1 MNAPVARR
9 IVVPVLMLAALALLA
24 PAAPAAKRAR
34 CAVKGSH
41 TVAKSRLVRA
51 YVKRDR
57 EGNRRLY
64 GCVRKTGRKL
74 LVAAEYDDQ
83 YVTSG
88 VYRDVR
94 LEGRFVAVVFEATDV
109 SCKAACPPG
118 YETTQTSVVVRDIRA
133 RKSRIARSLASHGT
147 LQLSDRGFAAWLAPV
162 DDGAELR
169 VIDGAGLGRVVDTG
183 AIDPASVA
191 LPGRELEWV
200 KDGTPAVLALT
211 PF

>member
-1 MNAPVARR
+1 MTRRVAPL
-9 IVVPVLMLAALALLA
+9 ILALLA
-24 PAAPAAKRAR
+24 VAALPTAAEGRAR

-41 TVAKSRLVRA
+41 TVAKSPAVRA

-64 GCVRKTGRKL
+64 GCLRKTGRKL

-94 LEGRFVAVVFEATDV
+94 LAGRFVVVVFEATDV
-109 SCKAACPPG
+109 SCKAACPPD
-118 YETTQTSVVVRDIRA
+118 YETTQTSVVVRDVRS
-133 RKSRIARSLASHGT
+133 RKSRIARSPTAPGT
-147 LQLSDRGFAAWLAPV
+147 LRLSNRGFAAWLTPV
-162 DDGAELR
+162 AGGAELR

-191 LPGRELEWV
+191 LPGGELEWV
-200 KDGTPAVLALT
+200 KDATPAVLALT